1 MESKSVILLRK
12 YSEDE
17 KIIILTLHPILEE
30 QKFRLGLKLKGNYQ
44 ELPPMFLVLRY
55 FSEK

>member
-17 KIIILTLHPILEE
+17 KIIISTLHLILEE
-30 QKFRLGLKLKGNYQ
+30 QKFRLGLKLKGSCQ